1 MRNVMRKCN
10 TSRACGVYV
19 RMRLAARKPPQAARR
34 RLGQPGAFAHAN
46 NAGPGLDGPG
56 APPAVGP
63 MHSQIAG
70 SGVHASCSA
79 KWECADDAHAA
90 ILGKWWP
97 IPHQDAVVTT
107 TRCSACTFAQKCI
120 GVSVTIGV
128 CMYT

>member
-1 MRNVMRKCN
+1 MHMRNCI
-10 TSRACGVYV
+10 SGRACEVYV
-19 RMRLAARKPPQAARR
+19 RMRLAN
-34 RLGQPGAFAHAN
+34 PGNLHAN
-46 NAGPGLDGPG
+46 HDGPGFDGPG
-56 APPAVGP
+56 APPAAGP
-63 MHSQIAG
+63 TRSQIAG
-70 SGVHASCSA
+70 SGVHAACSA